1 MKSINCSSLIVTE
14 LWKGWFT
21 VNAFSG
27 AGRNVQMTPCDSGL
41 QETLMSWCCHS
52 PAPPLLPVPYPNR
65 MCNFGSAAVPP
76 RLVNL
81 ETQQTGAPSA
91 WTAALPAVPDS
102 FAWVIRESAV
112 LSSRASAGHICVW
125 RCEQKLLIWAV
136 LLVVGRGSRGQAA
149 DRHAGVSC
157 SFTFGP

>member
-1 MKSINCSSLIVTE
+1 MWQNFVSADLLWMRSVGLVEMRRWLHVTQACRRR
-14 LWKGWFT
+14 WCHG
-21 VNAFSG
+21 V
-27 AGRNVQMTPCDSGL
+27 VTP
-41 QETLMSWCCHS
+41 Q
-52 PAPPLLPVPYPNR
+52 PPLLPVPYPYR

-91 WTAALPAVPDS
+91 WRAALPAVPDS
-102 FAWVIRESAV
+102 FAWLITESVV
-112 LSSRASAGHICVW
+112 LSCRACARHICVW

-136 LLVVGRGSRGQAA
+136 LFVVGRGSRGRAA
-149 DRHAGVSC
+149 ARHAGVCC